1 MESRRWI
8 GLPIAAAVAVTVL
21 VLTGC
26 TSAGGG
32 SIPPPADLPRETTQ
46 TSVYF
51 STGRSLFEEPR
62 VVDATD
68 VYKDTLD
75 ELIEAT
81 PETNEEAAIVQPQA
95 SIRSVSL
102 KDGVLTIDWSREIL
116 TFEANRSEQLLALGA
131 VLRTLGQFSE
141 VEKVRFTVEGRT
153 EGRLDGRDVR
163 AFWGD
168 VSLSGQPWSVLK
180 DK

>member
-1 MESRRWI
+1 MRSRAWVI
-8 GLPIAAAVAVTVL
+8 LPIAAALAVL
-21 VLTGC
+21 ALTGC
-26 TSAGGG
+26 TTIGGG
-32 SIPPPADLPRETTQ
+32 RIPPPSDLPQETTR
-46 TSVYF
+46 TSVFF

-68 VYKDTLD
+68 VYRGTLD

-131 VLRTLGQFSE
+131 VLRTLGQFAE

-168 VSLSGQPWSVLK
+168 VSLSGQPWAVLRAK
-180 DK
+180 